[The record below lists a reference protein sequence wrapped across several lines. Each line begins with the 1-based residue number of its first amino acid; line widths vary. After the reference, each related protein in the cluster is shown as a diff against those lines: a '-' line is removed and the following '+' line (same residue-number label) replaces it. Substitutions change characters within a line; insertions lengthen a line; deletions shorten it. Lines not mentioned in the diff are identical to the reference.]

1 MCKYIGIS
9 LYNFNILR
17 QLWKYNFDIIQAP
30 LNIFDQTILNKNK
43 IKQLKKKKLFS
54 KLDLYFYGTLLN
66 KNKFSY
72 TSILKVW

>member
-9 LYNFNILR
+9 LYNFNIFETIMK
-17 QLWKYNFDIIQAP
+17 KYNFDIIQAP

-54 KLDLYFYGTLLN
+54 KLDLYFYKAL
-66 KNKFSY
+66 Y
-72 TSILKVW
+72 